1 MLNTEERNQ
10 VVKDLE
16 EMGIQ
21 IRTDPL
27 NALGE
32 EVKTKKDKEKNSEE
46 EETGITSFTNHS
58 LSGQSKIDAFESRS
72 LDYLTN

>member
-1 MLNTEERNQ
+1 M
-10 VVKDLE
+10 KDLE
-16 EMGIQ
+16 ELGIQ

-32 EVKTKKDKEKNSEE
+32 DPKVKKEKEQAPEE

-58 LSGQSKIDAFESRS
+58 LSGQSKIDAFESN
-72 LDYLTN
+72 LKK

>member
-1 MLNTEERNQ
+1 MKDQ

-32 EVKTKKDKEKNSEE
+32 DMKMKKEKEESDEE

-58 LSGQSKIDAFESRS
+58 LTGKSKIDAFESKK
-72 LDYLTN
+72 